1 MSTNYTILNKRYF
14 LLGAIIYVI
23 ATYIGLKFDTYLFK
37 DNLNIYIYSLY
48 YIIGLTTVSCIL
60 YFLLHKNSQILNIYL
75 IVLIFVIG
83 FVRVYSVCSYYNK
96 NNKIINENP
105 NVCGIV
111 TSEPKLSSSGQSY
124 VVDTDILYLN
134 TNDETIA
141 LDKPIRTVTYISKDS
156 VKSPPSFGDTFNC
169 TYRYELNM
177 KPSFKGAFD
186 YSRYLKQ
193 NKICYSGYTYNYNE
207 TDIPDYKPSPF
218 RRLCNLGYKLRF
230 AVKDSVK
237 NHIYNENEAALL
249 CGILLGDVSGFS
261 DKLYES
267 YTDSGLIHVAS
278 VSGMHTSYI
287 FLIISI
293 ILTLMRVPKRLF
305 ALFAIPVLLIFAAV
319 ALFTPSVNRAVIM
332 LSIMLLS
339 YVFKRQH
346 DSLTALAFS
355 AVVIIFNNPYCLES
369 YSFILSFSATL
380 GLLICADPIQKM
392 LSFAILSPKNKLLNK
407 PVTYL
412 SSYVVNSVSLSLS
425 GLIGISYFTAKF
437 FGRIA
442 FGGIIGNI
450 LIYPAV
456 ALILIFGF
464 INSFVFRI
472 CKPLSDIIAVF
483 VLNPTLKFTN
493 CIAEF
498 FSKDIFSV
506 ITLRPNAVFF
516 IFYIVICYIV
526 YILLIPSKTDNEK

>member
-1 MSTNYTILNKRYF
+1 MDTNSATLDKRYF
-14 LLGAIIYVI
+14 LLGAIIYII

-37 DNLNIYIYSLY
+37 DNLNIFAYSLC
-48 YIIGLTTVSCIL
+48 YIIGLTVVSSIL
-60 YFLLHKNSQILNIYL
+60 YFLLHKNSQIISIYL
-75 IVLIFVIG
+75 VVLIFIIG
-83 FVRVYSVCSYYNK
+83 FVRVYTAYSAYTK

-105 NVCGIV
+105 TVSGIV

-134 TNDETIA
+134 TNDGTIG
-141 LDKPIRTVTYISKDS
+141 LDKPIRTITYISKDS
-156 VKSPPSFGDTFNC
+156 VSSPPSFGDTFNC

-186 YSRYLKQ
+186 YSRYLRQ
-193 NKICYSGYTYNYNE
+193 NKICYSGYTYNYNK
-207 TDIPDYKPSPF
+207 TDIPDYKSSPF
-218 RRLCNLGYKLRF
+218 RRLCNFGYKLRF
-230 AVKDSVK
+230 TVKDSV
-237 NHIYNENEAALL
+237 NDHIYNENEASLL
-249 CGILLGDVSGFS
+249 SGVLLGDVSGFS

-267 YTDSGLIHVAS
+267 YTDSGLIHIAS

-293 ILTLMRVPKRLF
+293 ILTLLRIPKRSF
-305 ALFAIPVLLIFAAV
+305 ALFAIPVLIIFAAV

-355 AVVIIFNNPYCLES
+355 AVVIIFNNPHCLES

-380 GLLICADPIQKM
+380 GLLIFAAPIQKR
-392 LSFAILSPKNKLLNK
+392 LSFAVLSPKNRLLNK
-407 PVTYL
+407 PITFI
-412 SSYVVNSVSLSLS
+412 SSYVVNSISLSLS
-425 GLIGISYFTAKF
+425 GLIGISYFTANF
-437 FGRIA
+437 FGRIT
-442 FGGIIGNI
+442 FGGMIGNI

-456 ALILIFGF
+456 ALILILGF
-464 INSFVFRI
+464 INSFIFHI

-506 ITLRPNAVFF
+506 NTLRPNAVFF
-516 IFYIVICYIV
+516 IFYIVICYTI
-526 YILLIPSKTDNEK
+526 YILLIPSKNDTEK

>member
-1 MSTNYTILNKRYF
+1 MNTNYAIFNKRYF

-23 ATYIGLKFDTYLFK
+23 ATYIGLKFDAYLFK
-37 DNLNIYIYSLY
+37 DSLNVYSYSLY
-48 YIIGLTTVSCIL
+48 YVIGLTIVSCTL
-60 YFLLHKNSQILNIYL
+60 YFLLHKNSQIISIYL
-75 IVLIFVIG
+75 AVLIFIIG
-83 FVRVYSVCSYYNK
+83 FVRVYAVCSSYNK

-124 VVDTDILYLN
+124 AVDTDILYLN

-156 VKSPPSFGDTFNC
+156 VSSPPSFGDTFNC

-207 TDIPDYKPSPF
+207 TDIPNYKPSPF
-218 RRLCNLGYKLRF
+218 RRLCNFGYKLRF

-237 NHIYNENEAALL
+237 NNMYKENEAALL
-249 CGILLGDVSGFS
+249 SGILLGDVSGFS

-267 YTDSGLIHVAS
+267 YTDSGLIHIAS

-293 ILTLMRVPKRLF
+293 ILTLMHIPKRLF
-305 ALFAIPVLLIFAAV
+305 ALFAIPVMTIFTAV
-319 ALFTPSVNRAVIM
+319 ALFTPSVNRAVMM

-355 AVVIIFNNPYCLES
+355 AVIIVFNNPYCLES

-380 GLLICADPIQKM
+380 GLLIYAAPIQKM
-392 LSFAILSPKNKLLNK
+392 LSFAVISPKNRLLNK
-407 PVTYL
+407 PVNYL

-425 GLIGISYFTAKF
+425 GIIGISYFTAIF

-450 LIYPAV
+450 LIFPAV

-464 INSFVFRI
+464 INSFVFHI
-472 CKPLSDIIAVF
+472 CKPLSDIIAVY

-506 ITLRPNAVFF
+506 NTLRSNAVFF
-516 IFYIVICYIV
+516 IFYIVICYII
-526 YILLIPSKTDNEK
+526 YILLIPNKTDNEK